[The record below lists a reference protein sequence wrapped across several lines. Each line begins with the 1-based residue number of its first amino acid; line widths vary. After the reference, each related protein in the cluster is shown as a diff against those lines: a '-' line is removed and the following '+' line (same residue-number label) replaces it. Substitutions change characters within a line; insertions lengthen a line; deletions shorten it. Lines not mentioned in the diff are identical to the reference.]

1 MSEKIIDSICVQLND
16 SCSNK
21 ENQSF
26 VRWTNQD
33 VNIDITKCRKYCVVA
48 QGYVWN
54 GVQICESCDKIL
66 HDNLDKLNKSSHE
79 LILNII
85 QNEEKIKSLQETVK
99 TLSGQITSLTNICD
113 DLTKNFNDTIRHLSD
128 DIVQIKTSINN
139 NDKSILDIYNSIDE
153 SININSR
160 LINNNDNKYL
170 DMINNEKVFINE
182 INNKLDDFINIF
194 DNKVMNIVDSKLI
207 EFKNNN
213 NNNNNNINNNNN
225 NINKNNK
232 NNNIIDIQPGK
243 LNVNP
248 NNKLNNADNNN
259 NNNNNNNL
267 DEKYANIKVFDKN
280 KIGGIGYILSVNTTS
295 AGKVKRDYKYTN
307 DKGTVSFRIKDF
319 ENNFCPIEFNYP
331 ASQIFIRPQF
341 IKGNYNMID
350 IYDEFYCTN
359 KEF

>member
-1 MSEKIIDSICVQLND
+1 MSEKFIDSICVQLND

-33 VNIDITKCRKYCVVA
+33 VNLDITKCRKHCVIA

-66 HDNLDKLNKSSHE
+66 HNNLDKLNKPHYE

-85 QNEEKIKSLQETVK
+85 QNEEKIKSLQDNIK
-99 TLSGQITSLTNICD
+99 TLYGQINVLTNICD
-113 DLTKNFNDTIRHLSD
+113 DLTKNFNDTVRHLSN

-139 NDKSILDIYNSIDE
+139 ND
-153 SININSR
+153 
-160 LINNNDNKYL
+160 NKYVN
-170 DMINNEKVFINE
+170 MINKETKFIDE

-194 DNKVMNIVDSKLI
+194 DNKVSNIVDSKLT
-207 EFKNNN
+207 EFNNNINNN
-213 NNNNNNINNNNN
+213 NINNINKNNNNINNNNDINNN
-225 NINKNNK
+225 NINKNNNNKNNNNNNNKSNK

-243 LNVNP
+243 LNVNQ
-248 NNKLNNADNNN
+248 N

-267 DEKYANIKVFDKN
+267 DEKYANIKVFDKH
-280 KIGGIGYILSVNTTS
+280 KIGGIGYVLTVNTVTP
-295 AGKVKRDYKYTN
+295 GKVKRNYKYTN

-319 ENNFCPIEFNYP
+319 NNNCCPIEFEYP
-331 ASQIFIRPQF
+331 DSQIYIIPEF

-350 IYDEFYCTN
+350 IFDEFYKT
-359 KEF
+359 E